1 MLSHAFKLKMN
12 SDSLIQMT
20 ISKMLGENY
29 SPVVKEDVYQSFE
42 LISISMLSKIDFK
55 SMDKEFKKIGK
66 VYLDAIQKFQN
77 HASVDERDLIYD
89 SFSTLVLNNKEFSN
103 TELFPNK
110 NAQMI
115 QNKLQVWMLMN
126 GMHFLLLPNSMK
138 SSLDL
143 TFYFK

>member
-1 MLSHAFKLKMN
+1 LSHTFKLKIN
-12 SDSLIQMT
+12 SDSLIQKT

-42 LISISMLSKIDFK
+42 LISISMLSKIDFN
-55 SMDKEFKKIGK
+55 SVDKEFKKIGK

-77 HASVDERDLIYD
+77 HSSMDERYLIYD